1 MELVRADDVW
11 WCLMSSVEAAGV
23 THFQHLSKLS
33 SICDLQLFQA
43 ALDSTCNSLV
53 LSADPPVSDQAFLF
67 EHMSC
72 TNDGQ
77 LMLIVYVC
85 VVQISKVSMLSN
97 ILDRR
102 CALVDTYARLCKYTI
117 QLRILQLH
125 LVLIFTKIPCQQVC
139 IRTCNLV
146 FLYHNLGLFAGIT
159 FSLRLMAS
167 ELPLMWLHAWSILD
181 KPFSPAGRP
190 CFLGNEH
197 KHAICRL
204 HVFVVHLCI
213 LVLLHLVIGP

>member
-1 MELVRADDVW
+1 MSDDA
-11 WCLMSSVEAAGV
+11 WCQVSKLLEWH
-23 THFQHLSKLS
+23 TFNIFQHLSKL

-53 LSADPPVSDQAFLF
+53 LSADSPVSDQAFLF

-125 LVLIFTKIPCQQVC
+125 LVLIFTKIQCQQVC
-139 IRTCNLV
+139 RRTCNLV

-167 ELPLMWLHAWSILD
+167 EFTSCMGHTWQAF
-181 KPFSPAGRP
+181 FSGRKALFP
-190 CFLGNEH
+190 WKWTQACNMSTSRFCS
-197 KHAICRL
+197 A
-204 HVFVVHLCI
+204 
-213 LVLLHLVIGP
+213 LVLLHLMIGP

>member
-1 MELVRADDVW
+1 
-11 WCLMSSVEAAGV
+11 MSSVEAAGV

-53 LSADPPVSDQAFLF
+53 LSADSPVSDQAFLF

-125 LVLIFTKIPCQQVC
+125 LVLILQRSHVNKSVYGPATLCSCITISVC
-139 IRTCNLV
+139 L
-146 FLYHNLGLFAGIT
+146 
-159 FSLRLMAS
+159 
-167 ELPLMWLHAWSILD
+167 
-181 KPFSPAGRP
+181 
-190 CFLGNEH
+190 
-197 KHAICRL
+197 
-204 HVFVVHLCI
+204 
-213 LVLLHLVIGP
+213 LVLLFLRD